1 MRDAP
6 AQRASASAWKIRPGW
21 YEVVLRLEESAVG
34 TAAKG
39 GGPYI
44 ADQLARMRHF
54 RRASFAPDGQD
65 GVRFE
70 LEILARSVAA
80 ADTEAREALQ
90 DLLLGDVPAGTFGM
104 TTLRVAWLS
113 ELTAES

>member
-6 AQRASASAWKIRPGW
+6 AQRAGASAWKIRPGW
-21 YEVVLRLEESAVG
+21 YEVVLRLEEAAVG

-44 ADQLARMRHF
+44 ADQLARMRRF
-54 RRASFAPDGQD
+54 RRASFAPDGRED
-65 GVRFE
+65 VRFE
-70 LEILARSVAA
+70 IEILARSVAA
-80 ADTEAREALQ
+80 ADAEAREALQ
-90 DLLLGDVPAGTFGM
+90 DLLLGEVPEATFAM

-113 ELTAES
+113 EMSAES

>member
-1 MRDAP
+1 M
-6 AQRASASAWKIRPGW
+6 
-21 YEVVLRLEESAVG
+21 G
-34 TAAKG
+34 TNAKG

-54 RRASFAPDGQD
+54 RRASFAPDGSA

-80 ADTEAREALQ
+80 ADAEAREALQ
-90 DLLLGDVPAGTFGM
+90 ELLLGDASTVQFGM

-113 ELTAES
+113 EMSAES